1 MESQETMNNS
11 IVVELKNIKK
21 DYHLGKTIVHALKS
35 ASLSIHKGD
44 FVTIMGPSGSGK
56 STLLNMIG
64 CLDRPTQGDLR
75 IENKS
80 MSDMSEQELTRLR
93 AKKIGFVFQNFSLI
107 PILTVEENIE
117 YVLINNRVRSK
128 STRKQK
134 VKEVLAV
141 LNISDKGNKRINE
154 LSGGERQRVAIA
166 RALVHSPELIIADEP
181 TANLDSKT
189 SRTII
194 EEMKNIN
201 TRQMVT
207 FIFATHDSMIL
218 EYVNK
223 KYTIIDGN
231 LRSSHVH

>member
-1 MESQETMNNS
+1 MNDS
-11 IVVELKNIKK
+11 IVVELKNIKR
-21 DYHLGKTIVHALKS
+21 DYHLGKTIVHALRG

-64 CLDRPTQGDLR
+64 CLDRPTQGELR

-80 MSDMSEQELTRLR
+80 VSDMSEQELTRLR

-117 YVLINNRVRSK
+117 YVLINNRVRNK

-134 VKEVLAV
+134 VKEVLEV
-141 LNISDKGNKRINE
+141 LKISDKGNQRINE

-223 KYTIIDGN
+223 KYTMIDGN

>member
-1 MESQETMNNS
+1 MNNS

>member
-1 MESQETMNNS
+1 MNNS

-134 VKEVLAV
+134 VKEVLSV